1 MIFRSSQI
9 IRDKEQGENNK
20 MRILLISS
28 SYNGLCQRAH
38 VELDNLGHDISIT
51 LALSADDVR
60 RAVALFQPNLILCP
74 FLKEKIPEDVYK
86 KHQCIILHPGIK
98 GDRGPSSLDWA
109 IMNGETEWGATAL
122 QAVEEMDAG
131 DIWATQNFPMRLAS
145 KASHYR
151 REVTQAA
158 IKGMLETVQ
167 RIEDRDFTPEPLDYS
182 KPEVRGQLRPLV
194 KQKGR
199 AINWST
205 DSVETI
211 VRKINAGDSAPGVL
225 DTINGEEFYL
235 YGVHEESQMRG
246 WKPGEIIAKRHGAIC
261 RAAVDGAVWISHLRR
276 KNIDKLPF
284 YKRVLSRKHSPLDFK
299 LPATM
304 VLGEALNEV
313 PESPIDPLYMGAEK
327 TFKEIWYE
335 EVNQVGYLHFDFHN
349 GAMSTEQCQRLLESY
364 RLAVKRP
371 TKVIVLMGGTDFWSN
386 GVHLNFIEA
395 AESPA
400 DESWRNINAI
410 DDVVYEITT
419 AHSHLTVSGVW
430 GGAGAGGAM
439 MPLAADYVWAREGC
453 IMNPHYKTMG
463 LYGSEYWTYL
473 LPRRVGPGRALE
485 LTEIPLPIGMK
496 KAMAI
501 GMIDEILPDDYTEF
515 QQQLRGKAEALAN
528 SPDYETLLAQKRKRR
543 ASDDAS
549 KPLAAYR
556 AAELQHMRMNFYG
569 KFYGGD
575 ISYHEARYNFV
586 HKVRPKETA
595 AYLAKH
601 LRLDISRFAELRQPL
616 TY

>member
-1 MIFRSSQI
+1 
-9 IRDKEQGENNK
+9 

-38 VELDNLGHDISIT
+38 IELDNLGHEISVT
-51 LALSADDVR
+51 LALSADDVA
-60 RAVALFQPNLILCP
+60 RAVALFQPKLLICP
-74 FLKEKIPEDVYK
+74 FLKEKIPEDVFK
-86 KHQCIILHPGIK
+86 NHLCIILHPGIT

-109 IMNGETEWGATAL
+109 IMNSETEWGSTAL
-122 QAVEEMDAG
+122 QAAEEMDAG
-131 DIWATQNFPMRLAS
+131 DIWATHNFPMRQAS
-145 KASHYR
+145 KASLYR

-158 IKGMLETVQ
+158 IRGMLQTLCRVESC
-167 RIEDRDFTPEPLDYS
+167 DFTPEPLDYS
-182 KPEVRGQLRPLV
+182 KPEVRGQLRPMM
-194 KQKGR
+194 KQKVR

-205 DSVETI
+205 DTVETI
-211 VRKINAGDSAPGVL
+211 VRKINAADSAPGVL
-225 DTINGEEFYL
+225 ETFTGEEFYL
-235 YGVHEESQMRG
+235 YGVHEESKLRG
-246 WKPGEIIAKRHGAIC
+246 CKPGEIIAKRHGAIC
-261 RAAVDGAVWISHLRR
+261 RAAVDGAVWISHIRR
-276 KNIDKLPF
+276 KNINKLPF

-299 LPATM
+299 LPATI

-313 PESPIDPLYMGAEK
+313 PESPIDPLYMGTEK

-364 RLAVKRP
+364 RLALKRP
-371 TKVIVLMGGTDFWSN
+371 TKVIVLMSGTDFWAN
-386 GVHLNFIEA
+386 GVHLNIIEA
-395 AESPA
+395 ADRPA

-410 DDVVYEITT
+410 DDVVYEIINTI
-419 AHSHLTVSGVW
+419 SHLTVSGLW

-463 LYGSEYWTYL
+463 LHGSEYWTYL
-473 LPRRVGPGRALE
+473 LPKRVGPGRALE
-485 LTEIPLPIGMK
+485 LTGIPLPIGMR
-496 KAMAI
+496 KAKAI

-515 QQQLRGKAEALAN
+515 QQQLRGKAEALASN
-528 SPDYETLLAQKRKRR
+528 PDYETLLAQKRKRR
-543 ASDDAS
+543 ALDEATKSLAS
-549 KPLAAYR
+549 YR

-569 KFYGGD
+569 KFYGGS

-601 LRLDISRFAELRQPL
+601 LRLDISRFNELRQPL